1 MRLRGWDLLDEGLA
15 EAKVLDGNER
25 GQTSKG
31 WTYAGNVSG
40 ESVDFVLLK
49 GPVREAGE
57 DVLCMEA
64 VECGDLGA
72 VRGGEGGRGGGLLF

>member
-57 DVLCMEA
+57 DVLCVEA